1 MQHSRIAILKFRA
14 GAADEALAKGQTGL
28 LPIFHSQPGFVAYG
42 AVKTGDDSGVTIS
55 VWETRELAQA
65 AAETSAGWVQNNI
78 ASLVESVQNLVGDVS
93 FFASV
98 AAIGN

>member
-1 MQHSRIAILKFRA
+1 MQYSRIAILKFKP
-14 GAADEALAKGQTGL
+14 GAADEGLAKGQAGL
-28 LPIFHSQPGFVAYG
+28 LPLFRAQPGFVAYG
-42 AVKTGDDSGVTIS
+42 AVKTGDDSGVTIGI
-55 VWETRELAQA
+55 WETREQAQA
-65 AAETSAGWVQNNI
+65 AAEISATWVQNNI

>member
-14 GAADEALAKGQTGL
+14 GTADEALAKGEAGL
-28 LPIFHSQPGFVAYG
+28 LPIFRSQPGFVAYG

-55 VWETRELAQA
+55 VWETREQAQA
-65 AAETSAGWVQNNI
+65 AAETSASWVQNNI

-98 AAIGN
+98 AVIGN